1 MELPV
6 NQRVLSVPNK
16 ASHIIKQI
24 PQGGQILVHQNEEI
38 KPSDI
43 IGKYHQ
49 VGGFRSVNL
58 AAELRVH
65 PQDVNK
71 YLKREVG
78 KTIYQGELL
87 AVKSGLFG
95 KREVQA
101 PTDAVIQSLDE
112 KTGIMVLR
120 LLPKELPVLSGVYGI
135 VDLIDAQSGNIYIKT
150 MVTNIYGVLGSGKQ
164 REGILHVIG
173 TQKSIILEDQI
184 PDDIHQSIILGGSL
198 FYIEALRKALENGA
212 SGIITGGINARDFKS
227 IVGGTNFHQ
236 GFGNDAGISLLVQQ
250 GFGGLPIN
258 NEVYQ
263 MMWLYEGK
271 FVFIDGNARR
281 VMLPSGDPDSI
292 LKLRSVML
300 PIVQNAQKSDFPD
313 LTTVTLKEDSQARII
328 WPPYMGAVGKVI
340 SIDNALTR
348 LPSGVS
354 TYMVTLELA
363 GQKIKVPYS
372 NLEVVVQ

>member
-6 NQRVLSVPNK
+6 NQRVLQTPNK
-16 ASHIIKQI
+16 PSHIIKQI
-24 PQGGQILVHQNEEI
+24 PTGGKILVHQNEEI

-49 VGGFRSVNL
+49 VGGFRSANL
-58 AAELRVH
+58 SQQLHVH
-65 PQDVNK
+65 PSEVSK
-71 YLKREVG
+71 YLKREIG

-87 AVKSGLFG
+87 AVKNGFFR
-95 KREVQA
+95 KKEVQS

-135 VDLIDAQSGNIYIKT
+135 VDLIDAQTGNIYIKT

-173 TQKSIILEDQI
+173 SQKSIILEDQI
-184 PDDIHQSIILGGSL
+184 PTDIHQAIILGGSL

-212 SGIITGGINARDFKS
+212 SGIISGGINARDFKS
-227 IVGGTNFHQ
+227 IVGAANFHQ
-236 GFGNDAGISLLVQQ
+236 GYGNDAGISLLIQQ
-250 GFGGLPIN
+250 GYGGLPIN

-263 MMWLYEGK
+263 AMWLYEGK
-271 FVFIDGNARR
+271 FIFIDGNSRK
-281 VMLPSGDPDSI
+281 VMLPSNDPDSI

-300 PIVQNAQKSDFPD
+300 PIVQNAAHPDQPD
-313 LTTVTLKEDSQARII
+313 LTTVTLKEGDQVRII
-328 WPPYMGAVGKVI
+328 WPPFMGAVGKVL
-340 SIDNALTR
+340 SIDSSLTS

-372 NLEVVVQ
+372 NIEVVI

>member
-6 NQRVLSVPNK
+6 NQRMLATPNK

-58 AAELRVH
+58 AQQLGVR
-65 PQDVNK
+65 PSDVKK
-71 YLKREVG
+71 YLKREMG

-87 AVKSGLFG
+87 AVKSGFFR
-95 KREVQA
+95 KKEVTA
-101 PTDAVIQSLDE
+101 PTDSVMQSLDE

-135 VDLIDAQSGNIYIKT
+135 VDLIDAQTGNIYIKT

-164 REGILHVIG
+164 REGILHVVG
-173 TQKSIILEDQI
+173 SQKSIILEDQI
-184 PDDIHQSIILGGSL
+184 PSDIHQAIILGGSL

-212 SGIITGGINARDFKS
+212 SGIISGGINARDFKS
-227 IVGGTNFHQ
+227 IVGASNFKQ
-236 GFGNDAGISLLVQQ
+236 GYGNDAGISLLIQQ
-250 GFGGLPIN
+250 GFGGMPIN
-258 NEVYQ
+258 NEIYQ
-263 MMWLYEGK
+263 AMWLYEGK
-271 FVFIDGNARR
+271 FVFIDGNARK
-281 VMLPSGDPDSI
+281 VMLPSNDPDSI
-292 LKLRSVML
+292 LRLRSVML
-300 PIVQNAQKSDFPD
+300 PIVQNGQHPD
-313 LTTVTLKEDSQARII
+313 TLELTTTTLKEGDQVRII
-328 WPPYMGAVGKVI
+328 WPPYMGSVGKVI
-340 SIDNALTR
+340 AIDSATSL

-363 GQKIKVPYS
+363 GQKLKVPYS
-372 NLEVVVQ
+372 NLEVVI